1 MSDNGNRELSN
12 RFDVLYNNI
21 TSSQAP
27 GLDEYEKSVFFNK
40 AQLEVVKNH
49 LNPRGN
55 KYGEGVDGSSKR
67 QLEFSTLVREA
78 TLVSPKSESENN
90 SLEFCHNG
98 YRFEFRDVT
107 FDDMLSILNEHV
119 LIGDPPTGDRLI
131 PVVPL
136 SHIEYDTLM
145 SRPYQFPPR
154 SQAWRLLVNGHI
166 EVVLGV
172 SNRPTE
178 YHIRYIGAPREV
190 DLSDTESTE
199 ASCELPEPLV
209 DEILQRA
216 VELAKAAYVGDMNQ
230 QQIIQNLGER
240 SE

>member
-1 MSDNGNRELSN
+1 MSDNGNSELSN

-49 LNPRGN
+49 INPKGN
-55 KYGEGVDGSSKR
+55 KYGEGIDSSSKR
-67 QLEFSTLVREA
+67 QLEFANLVKDAKLLKPANQNE
-78 TLVSPKSESENN
+78 TN
-90 SLEFCHNG
+90 SVEFCHNG
-98 YRFEFRDVT
+98 YRFEFGNIT
-107 FDDMLSILNEHV
+107 FDDMLSIINEHV
-119 LIGDPPTGDRLI
+119 VVGGRSI

-136 SHIEYDTLM
+136 NHMEYDTLM
-145 SRPYQFPPR
+145 SRPYQRPPR
-154 SQAWRLLVNGHI
+154 SQAWRLLVNGHV

-172 SNRPTE
+172 DGVPSE
-178 YHIRYIGAPREV
+178 YHIRYVNIPNEV
-190 DLSDTESTE
+190 DLADTESADAACT
-199 ASCELPEPLV
+199 LPAFLV